1 MDFFFRYNEQ
11 VGIPVFFLLS
21 GMGSIYYDTEKKGFI
36 RYAINK
42 TQRLILPVVFS
53 IPLFIIPRLYVTQSW
68 DDLGR
73 VKKGTEIEWNI
84 FKYLS
89 QIFLD
94 NFVMK
99 LGHLWFLPVLL
110 LVCLVNYPLLAYSR
124 RRMKM
129 LPVGRKDVMIIIA
142 QFIAIM
148 CLTLLFFVL
157 TLNDPDDFWYYLLPA
172 NLTLYCGMLAYMGVQ
187 VYLQRLAD
195 DDHGK
200 ALFVMLIG
208 PVISILVNN
217 FKYAS

>member
-1 MDFFFRYNEQ
+1 MDFFFRYLVQ
-11 VGIPVFFLLS
+11 VGIPVFFLIS
-21 GMGSIYYDTEKKGFI
+21 GMGSIYYDTERKGFI

-42 TQRLILPVVFS
+42 TQRLMLPVLFS
-53 IPLFIIPRLYVTQSW
+53 IPLFIIPRLYITQSW

-84 FKYLS
+84 FKYLT

-99 LGHLWFLPVLL
+99 IGHLWFLPVLL

-124 RRMKM
+124 RRMKK
-129 LPVGRKDVMIIIA
+129 LPVGRQDVMIILG

-148 CLTLLFFVL
+148 CLTLLFYVL
-157 TLNDPDDFWYYLLPA
+157 TLNEPDDFWYYLVPA
-172 NLTLYCGMLAYMGVQ
+172 NLTLFFGMLAYMGVQ

-208 PVISILVNN
+208 PVISLLINI